1 MSQHVM
7 FNAVLSSHPAL
18 FIQGEWRIGNGVS
31 FEKQD
36 PMSQQR
42 LWQAR
47 AADHT
52 DVTLACHAAR
62 AAFPAW
68 ARASLE
74 QRATVIQ
81 QFAALLEQHKQS
93 LARTISLETSKPYWE
108 TLTEVQA
115 MIGKV
120 AISLQAYQTAPAIA
134 KPQWGTACQCYV
146 TGLMAY

>member
-1 MSQHVM
+1 
-7 FNAVLSSHPAL
+7 
-18 FIQGEWRIGNGVS
+18 
-31 FEKQD
+31 
-36 PMSQQR
+36 
-42 LWQAR
+42 
-47 AADHT
+47 
-52 DVTLACHAAR
+52 
-62 AAFPAW
+62 FPAW

-120 AISLQAYQTAPAIA
+120 AISLQAYQTR
-134 KPQWGTACQCYV
+134 
-146 TGLMAY
+146 TGHSQT